1 METTKNRSKQI
12 VFGDAVVFDCILLIG
27 FIVLVVVAVNY
38 NPRARSIPMAL
49 GIIGSIMMLFQLLV
63 DMFPRL
69 KKTFRFVGESGLLAG
84 QEPAQQPGIT
94 DTDQEPAQQPG
105 IVDTEQPQTILA
117 AESPE
122 EKNRNSVKEWLKVL
136 RLIAWISAFIVLL
149 GMTHYLIAVGLF
161 VIFVTR
167 LEAQESWTRAI
178 VLATCV
184 DAGFFVLFNL
194 ILKAQL

>member
-27 FIVLVVVAVNY
+27 FVVLVVVAVNY

-84 QEPAQQPGIT
+84 QEPAQQPGI
-94 DTDQEPAQQPG
+94 A
-105 IVDTEQPQTILA
+105 DTEQPQAMLA
-117 AESPE
+117 VESPE
-122 EKNRNSVKEWLKVL
+122 EKNQNSAKEWLKVL

-167 LEAQESWTRAI
+167 LEAQESWARAI